1 MTENTWFGYQA
12 ERIDRIILQ
21 TARMIFR
28 RIETSP
34 REVAIDLRMKT
45 KVVQLDMAKKD
56 IKGKIEK
63 SKRELDVL
71 GEEISKCLLG
81 ESRFTDEMLSQT
93 IDRKKQELAQLKKQQ
108 QEIIAEARDQQKIME
123 NLSGYY
129 DRFTSWAEEFEAAP
143 MERKR
148 MIMSELFSRIEVDRG
163 YEVKIEVALNY
174 KQFLENAL
182 PQTRIAV

>member
-1 MTENTWFGYQA
+1 M
-12 ERIDRIILQ
+12 
-21 TARMIFR
+21 
-28 RIETSP
+28 
-34 REVAIDLRMKT
+34 
-45 KVVQLDMAKKD
+45 
-56 IKGKIEK
+56 
-63 SKRELDVL
+63 

-108 QEIIAEARDQQKIME
+108 QEIVAEARDQQKIME

-129 DRFTSWAEEFEAAP
+129 DRFTSWAEEFEAAS

>member
-34 REVAIDLRMKT
+34 REAAIDLRMKT

-63 SKRELDVL
+63 SANA
-71 GEEISKCLLG
+71 
-81 ESRFTDEMLSQT
+81 FW
-93 IDRKKQELAQLKKQQ
+93 
-108 QEIIAEARDQQKIME
+108 ARAG
-123 NLSGYY
+123 L
-129 DRFTSWAEEFEAAP
+129 P
-143 MERKR
+143 MRC
-148 MIMSELFSRIEVDRG
+148 
-163 YEVKIEVALNY
+163 
-174 KQFLENAL
+174 
-182 PQTRIAV
+182 